1 LLDLEV
7 WEHSSGYKPP
17 PAAAATLCSVDASI
31 ASIDSLSPVGSPTN
45 RQYAIVPLLPFL
57 LDHSAT
63 YVRLYPEHRSFEV
76 VGPGDYIEVVR
87 WRDFEESDILSLVSA
102 ADLPATVSNERL
114 FEFWNLQNALDELE
128 REEDH
133 YSSLPCEDDN
143 VFVLPGLSEARDA
156 YRAARAQLILDI
168 FGPESE
174 AEEATA

>member
-1 LLDLEV
+1 LLDPEV
-7 WEHSSGYKPP
+7 WEHSSDYKPP
-17 PAAAATLCSVDASI
+17 PAADASI

-102 ADLPATVSNERL
+102 ADLPAPVTNERL

-133 YSSLPCEDDN
+133 YSSLPCEDDK

-156 YRAARAQLILDI
+156 YRAARAQLILDLY
-168 FGPESE
+168 GPAP
-174 AEEATA
+174 AEPTA